1 MAEWVGR
8 IFIILMII
16 LMVLYWCDLLLCAI
30 YCKAR
35 KKRDKMNREK
45 DSNEKVFPL
54 SERVVLQEHWMKKK
68 LKQQMEGL
76 VIWRVK
82 RLGKVP
88 CQFYRTLLLKKI
100 FQMEIA
106 PKAVIYGWDTIR
118 APWNI
123 RIGTGSVVG
132 NDAMLDGRNGIQ
144 IGENVNISTGIK
156 IYTEQHDLNDPWF
169 RCLDKGGAVAIGN
182 HAWISSHSI
191 ILPRVCVGEGAV
203 LASGALTAKNLE
215 PFGIYAGVPAKKM
228 GERSRDLRYEFD
240 GNYLPFI

>member
-1 MAEWVGR
+1 MLV
-8 IFIILMII
+8 MII
-16 LMVLYWCDLLLCAI
+16 LILLILYLCDVLLCCL

-35 KKRDKMNREK
+35 KKRDKVNQQKRVDVKE
-45 DSNEKVFPL
+45 SPS
-54 SERVVLQEHWMKKK
+54 SEYVMSQESWLKKR
-68 LKQQMEGL
+68 LKQQMEGW
-76 VIWRVK
+76 VIWRIK

-169 RCLDKGGAVAIGN
+169 RCLDKGGAVAIGD

-240 GNYLPFI
+240 GDYLPFI

>member
-1 MAEWVGR
+1 
-8 IFIILMII
+8 
-16 LMVLYWCDLLLCAI
+16 
-30 YCKAR
+30 
-35 KKRDKMNREK
+35 
-45 DSNEKVFPL
+45 
-54 SERVVLQEHWMKKK
+54 
-68 LKQQMEGL
+68 
-76 VIWRVK
+76 
-82 RLGKVP
+82 
-88 CQFYRTLLLKKI
+88 
-100 FQMEIA
+100 MEIA

-123 RIGTGSVVG
+123 RIGIGSVVG

-169 RCLDKGGAVAIGN
+169 RCLDKGGAVAIGD

-191 ILPRVCVGEGAV
+191 ILPRVCVGKGAV

-240 GNYLPFI
+240 GDYLPFI